1 MGPSVVSVL
10 AEADS
15 IEVIEFHGPLE
26 TRALAA
32 FAALG
37 QPTRLS
43 MLRLLVRHEPCGMPV
58 GDIAQAM
65 QCPQNTASGHL
76 AVLSRAQLIH
86 GSRHGRS
93 VIYRV
98 DLGGVRWLVEYLLGD
113 CCNRDPSACADIF
126 AGICAT
132 HCSDPE
138 SNQPC
143 R

>member
-1 MGPSVVSVL
+1 MQ
-10 AEADS
+10 AESDR
-15 IEVIEFHGPLE
+15 IEVIEPPGSLE
-26 TRALAA
+26 MRALAA

-58 GDIAQAM
+58 GDIAHAV

-76 AVLSRAQLIH
+76 AILTRAHLAK
-86 GSRHGRS
+86 GARTGRS

-98 DLGGVRWLVEYLLGD
+98 DLDGVRWLVEYLLGN
-113 CCNRDPSACADIF
+113 CCNGDPSACAEIF

-132 HCSDPE
+132 DCSDPA
-138 SNQPC
+138 STKPC

>member
-1 MGPSVVSVL
+1 MDS
-10 AEADS
+10 AAAS
-15 IEVIEFHGPLE
+15 IEVIEPPGSLE
-26 TRALAA
+26 MRALAA

-43 MLRLLVRHEPCGMPV
+43 MLRLLSGHEPCGMTV
-58 GDIAQAM
+58 REIALAM

-76 AVLSRAQLIH
+76 AILSRAQLVI
-86 GSRHGRS
+86 GTRSGRA

-98 DLGGVRWLVEYLLGD
+98 DLGGVRWLVEYLLAD
-113 CCNRDPSACADIF
+113 CCNGDPSACADIF

-132 HCSDPE
+132 DCSDP
-138 SNQPC
+138 SSRKPC